1 VAPITLNGSAGESVN
16 MSKLFP
22 VTPATTYL
30 DKLGIV
36 YEKHS
41 YDYQRKGS
49 DVAAEGLG
57 VRLHDVVKTLIMQR
71 DDDEPIII
79 LQHGDMEVNLK
90 DLARQIGA
98 KGVQPCDVKDAQRH
112 TGYLVGGIS
121 PFGTKRQMPV
131 YTEETILQ
139 MPKFYINGGQRGFII
154 EITPVEIQKALK
166 ITSVK
171 VAKAHG

>member
-1 VAPITLNGSAGESVN
+1 MP
-16 MSKLFP
+16 KFP

-30 DKLGIV
+30 DKLGIA
-36 YEKHS
+36 YEKHT
-41 YDYQRKGS
+41 YDYARKGS

-57 VRLHDVVKTLIMQR
+57 VGLHDVVKTLIMQKE
-71 DDDEPIII
+71 DGEPIII
-79 LQHGDMEVNLK
+79 LQHGDKEVSLK

-98 KGVQPCDVKDAQRH
+98 KNVAACEIKDAQCH

-131 YTEETILQ
+131 YAEESILQ

-154 EITPVEIQKALK
+154 EITPAEMQKALK
-166 ITSVK
+166 ITPVK
-171 VAKAHG
+171 VAR

>member
-1 VAPITLNGSAGESVN
+1 MAPITLNGSAGEFVN

-22 VTPATTYL
+22 VTPATSYL

-36 YEKHS
+36 YEKRS

-71 DDDEPIII
+71 DDDEPIIV
-79 LQHGDMEVNLK
+79 LQHGDMEVSLK
-90 DLARQIGA
+90 DLARQIGV
-98 KGVQPCDVKDAQRH
+98 KGVKPCDVKDAQRH

-121 PFGTKRQMPV
+121 PFGTKRQMLV
-131 YTEETILQ
+131 YAEETILQ

-171 VAKAHG
+171 VAKAQG

>member
-1 VAPITLNGSAGESVN
+1 MAPITLNGSAGESVN
-16 MSKLFP
+16 MSKRFP

-30 DKLGIV
+30 DKLGIA

-41 YDYQRKGS
+41 YEYQRKGS

-57 VRLHDVVKTLIMQR
+57 VKLHEVIKTLIMQR
-71 DDDEPIII
+71 DDGDPIVV
-79 LQHGDMEVNLK
+79 LQHGDMDVGLK
-90 DLARQIGA
+90 DLARQIGV

-131 YTEETILQ
+131 YAEETILQ
-139 MPKFYINGGQRGFII
+139 MPKFFINGGQRGFIL
-154 EITPVEIQKALK
+154 EITPAEIQKALK
-166 ITSVK
+166 ITPVK
-171 VAKAHG
+171 VAKAQN